1 MTNLI
6 IIGARG
12 WGREVCHI
20 AEVCI
25 SAGADFVIKGFLDD
39 RTTALDG
46 YKGYPPILSSVEAY
60 LPQANDVFTCAL
72 GDPHLKKHFADIIK
86 SKGGKFI
93 SLIHPSAHIG
103 NNAQIGEGCIFS
115 IYTNVGQDVT
125 IGDFVTFDGYASVG
139 HDCHIGGY
147 THIGSQSSIGGFST
161 IEENVTIHP
170 GARIVPHTRVGENVV
185 IGVGSIVLKK
195 IKPNCVVFG
204 NPAKVIDQINN
215 F

>member
-1 MTNLI
+1 MKNLI

-12 WGREVCHI
+12 WGREVYNI
-20 AEVCI
+20 AQGCI
-25 SAGADFVIKGFLDD
+25 SAGADFVVKGFLDGK
-39 RTTALDG
+39 TTALDG
-46 YKGYPPILSSVEAY
+46 YKGYPPILSPVETY
-60 LPQANDVFTCAL
+60 LPQENDVFTCAL
-72 GDPHLKKHFADIIK
+72 GDPHFKKKYADIIK

-103 NNAQIGEGCIFS
+103 NNAEIGEGCVFS
-115 IYTNVGQDVT
+115 INTNIGQDVT
-125 IGDFVTFDGYASVG
+125 IGAFVTLDGYASVG
-139 HDCHIGGY
+139 HDCKIGGY
-147 THIGSQSSIGGFST
+147 SHLGTQTSIGGFST